1 MNEEYRERRRTLT
14 GLGERQRK
22 ITAPVCKLAIAVG
35 YNKPPQDLVAFNS
48 HNVLFLTISWVGWAQ
63 QGGFSALPG
72 DAWGRSCSCVQL
84 RCPLIHLAVGATSRG
99 AWILLHVASL
109 PPVSC
114 QLPYSMAAGCQE
126 SEGGNCQLS

>member
-63 QGGFSALPG
+63 QVVFLPFLVMPGVAHAVVFS
-72 DAWGRSCSCVQL
+72 
-84 RCPLIHLAVGATSRG
+84 
-99 AWILLHVASL
+99 
-109 PPVSC
+109 
-114 QLPYSMAAGCQE
+114 
-126 SEGGNCQLS
+126 